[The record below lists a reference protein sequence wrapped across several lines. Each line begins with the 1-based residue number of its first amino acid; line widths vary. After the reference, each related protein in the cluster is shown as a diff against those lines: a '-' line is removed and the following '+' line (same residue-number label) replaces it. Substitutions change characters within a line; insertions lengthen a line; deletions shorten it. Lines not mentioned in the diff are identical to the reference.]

1 MSMFLIKLIKLVVYY
16 MYYIVRIHCIVYC
29 YLLLSDTR
37 KLLRPPYLTKTLA
50 NLWKTSQE

>member
-29 YLLLSDTR
+29 ILLF
-37 KLLRPPYLTKTLA
+37 A
-50 NLWKTSQE
+50 FI